1 MSTHPSTQYQ
11 YSTVSLVVSNTTVS
25 DQRASGESIPT
36 STLQIRL
43 SNLAIQF
50 SAPPSSLPPT
60 VNSTPASKQYPRR
73 DNASAPMPKVPPG
86 ALFHQHYMVEPSQ
99 PLYPQG
105 RACSYGE

>member
-1 MSTHPSTQYQ
+1 MPTQPSTQYQ
-11 YSTVSLVVSNTTVS
+11 YSTVSLVVSNTTAS

-36 STLQIRL
+36 STLQMRL
-43 SNLAIQF
+43 SNLATQS

-60 VNSTPASKQYPRR
+60 VNSSPALKPYSRR
-73 DNASAPMPKVPPG
+73 DNTSAPMPKVPPG